1 MVIARQSTARTV
13 MVGPVLDADGVAV
26 TDGVVGDF
34 KISKNGGAPA
44 ALNGSATLTHR
55 HTGMYSLALTAS
67 DLDTVGQAE
76 VTLDD
81 STNACPVKEITI
93 IEEAVYDISFASS
106 ATGAVPV
113 ASIANNA
120 ITASAIAS
128 DAITAAKIATGA
140 IDADAIASDAITAA
154 KIASSAITSA
164 KFAAGAIDASAIAD
178 NAIDAG
184 AIASNA
190 LALAKVATDLRQAF
204 GLNLSGTLSGTHSD
218 TTADLG
224 AGAPT
229 EDVSGQTLFFPAHQL
244 SRVISSYNTGTG
256 VATFDSIGVTLANAD
271 VWHLFATAPGSGGG
285 GGGDAT
291 EAKQDTIIA
300 LIGTPSVDLAT
311 DLAAV
316 KSDTA
321 AILTD
326 TADMQPKLGSPAGA
340 SVSADIAAVKAQTAA
355 IEADTQ
361 DIQSRLPAALVNS
374 RMDCTIDGT
383 GMEAGAVTAVQSG
396 LATAAELAK
405 VPKSDGTA
413 SWNATAL
420 AAIQSEANDA
430 LVAYDPPTKAELDAA
445 VANVSVDE
453 IQATALADLFNTDS
467 GTTYASAVAGSV
479 VKEIADNAGGA
490 SLTVQDIVDG
500 VWDEPMASHADSGS
514 TGEALSAAGGAGD
527 PWITA
532 LPGSYTTGQAGYI
545 IGTNLNATVSSRASQ
560 SSVDDVPTNAE
571 LATALDP
578 LPTAAE
584 NATAVWGAGTRLL
597 TAGTNIVLAKGTG
610 VTGFNDLSA
619 AQVNAEVDT
628 ALSDYDPP
636 TRAELTSDTNSVLTA
651 VGDVPT
657 NAELATALD
666 ALPTAAE
673 NADAVWDEQVDGS
686 VTARQS
692 VRLANSVLGGKAS
705 GLETTSVAYRD
716 LADAKNRVAA
726 TVDESGNR
734 SAVTLDLT

>member
-154 KIASSAITSA
+154 KIASSAITNA

-291 EAKQDTIIA
+291 EAKQDQIIA

-311 DLAAV
+311 DIAAV
-316 KSDTA
+316 KSDTGA
-321 AILTD
+321 TKAVTDQLADTLEDQGGGTYGFTEAALQEAPTGEGGGGTDWDADERTAIRAILGIPASGTTPDDPSAGILD
-326 TADMQPKLGSPAGA
+326 TIRDAVGTRA
-340 SVSADIAAVKAQTAA
+340 S
-355 IEADTQ
+355 
-361 DIQSRLPAALVNS
+361 QSSV
-374 RMDCTIDGT
+374 DTIDDLLDT
-383 GMEAGAVTAVQSG
+383 EIGALTS
-396 LATAAELAK
+396 ELAK
-405 VPKSDGTA
+405 VPKSDGSVT
-413 SWNATAL
+413 WNSTAL
-420 AAIQSEANDA
+420 ASMQQEATDA
-430 LVAYDPPTKAELDAA
+430 LSAYDPPTNAEMVARTLAA
-445 VANVSVDE
+445 ASYATAAA
-453 IQATALADLFNTDS
+453 QATAQADLDTLTGADGVTLATSQPNYAPATEAALTAADGKLDAIKAKTDS
-467 GTTYASAVAGSV
+467 LTFTTAGMVDSAVKRVGDTTLA
-479 VKEIADNAGGA
+479 
-490 SLTVQDIVDG
+490 
-500 VWDEPMASHADSGS
+500 
-514 TGEALSAAGGAGD
+514 AAGTGGQRYG
-527 PWITA
+527 TA
-532 LPGSYTTGQAGYI
+532 P
-545 IGTNLNATVSSRASQ
+545 
-560 SSVDDVPTNAE
+560 
-571 LATALDP
+571 
-578 LPTAAE
+578 
-584 NATAVWGAGTRLL
+584 
-597 TAGTNIVLAKGTG
+597 
-610 VTGFNDLSA
+610 
-619 AQVNAEVDT
+619 
-628 ALSDYDPP
+628 
-636 TRAELTSDTNSVLTA
+636 
-651 VGDVPT
+651 
-657 NAELATALD
+657 
-666 ALPTAAE
+666 
-673 NADAVWDEQVDGS
+673 
-686 VTARQS
+686 
-692 VRLANSVLGGKAS
+692 
-705 GLETTSVAYRD
+705 
-716 LADAKNRVAA
+716 
-726 TVDESGNR
+726 
-734 SAVTLDLT
+734 